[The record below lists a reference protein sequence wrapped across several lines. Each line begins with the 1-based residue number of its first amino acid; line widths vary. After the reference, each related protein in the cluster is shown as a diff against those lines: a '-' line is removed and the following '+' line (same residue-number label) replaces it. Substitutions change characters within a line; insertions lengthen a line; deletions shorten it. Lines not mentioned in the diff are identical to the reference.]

1 MQARMRQMFLI
12 VVVVV
17 ALAVVFGSTAFAQ
30 TNPLIGTWTLNVAK
44 STLTG
49 TPPASLTR
57 LVEAWDT
64 DGVKG
69 TGALVRADGTRANEA
84 FTAHYDGMDYRLTG
98 EPAFDTIALK
108 RVDASTTAI
117 TVKKDGK
124 VVATGTLVVSS
135 NGRTLTDT
143 QTLTNAEG
151 QRVNRIRVFDKR

>member
-57 LVEAWDT
+57 LVEAWDA

-98 EPAFDTIALK
+98 RRVRHHRAQACGREHDGNHGEKGRESRCNGDTC
-108 RVDASTTAI
+108 RV
-117 TVKKDGK
+117 
-124 VVATGTLVVSS
+124 
-135 NGRTLTDT
+135 
-143 QTLTNAEG
+143 E
-151 QRVNRIRVFDKR
+151 